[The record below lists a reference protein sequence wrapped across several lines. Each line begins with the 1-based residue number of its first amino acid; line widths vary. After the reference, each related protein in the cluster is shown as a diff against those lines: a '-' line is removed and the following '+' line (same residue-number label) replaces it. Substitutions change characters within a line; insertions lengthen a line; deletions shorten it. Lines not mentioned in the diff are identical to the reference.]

1 MRKIPIIV
9 GVDGDSSF
17 LFSSLTLGNRIF
29 QRYDRN
35 YVGCRRKEGV
45 MFARFVLRR
54 CVFLV
59 VAVNRPIRGEWKY
72 ENKKGGGE
80 GERERDGLEMIY
92 HVYTICVIYFPF
104 FFLIL
109 LARGGCEAADPST
122 RKYKYSTCSK
132 RYLASLPRCYTSFCT
147 IVFHQFVSSNIPS
160 DRFSS

>member
-59 VAVNRPIRGEWKY
+59 VAVSRPIRGEWKY
-72 ENKKGGGE
+72 ENKKGGGGGRE
-80 GERERDGLEMIY
+80 GKRWTRNDLP
-92 HVYTICVIYFPF
+92 CVHNLCYLFSF
-104 FFLIL
+104 FFFNTSCP
-109 LARGGCEAADPST
+109 RGM
-122 RKYKYSTCSK
+122 
-132 RYLASLPRCYTSFCT
+132 
-147 IVFHQFVSSNIPS
+147 
-160 DRFSS
+160 